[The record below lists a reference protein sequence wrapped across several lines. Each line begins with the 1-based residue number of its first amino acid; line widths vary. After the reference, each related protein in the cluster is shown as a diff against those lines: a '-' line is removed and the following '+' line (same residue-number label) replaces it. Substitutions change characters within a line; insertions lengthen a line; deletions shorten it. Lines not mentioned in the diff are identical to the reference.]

1 MSLISKGCF
10 DQSDDARLAQL
21 NAKLRAIS
29 SSSGT
34 SSSPTN
40 PTPNEPNAQRIRD
53 LISLLEEYGG
63 LVCGAGNVCW
73 GHVQPAAAALRSQLG
88 S

>member
-1 MSLISKGCF
+1 VAAGCGSGGLMPLISKSCF
-10 DQSDDARLAQL
+10 DQSDDARLAQF

-40 PTPNEPNAQRIRD
+40 PTPNESEI
-53 LISLLEEYGG
+53 
-63 LVCGAGNVCW
+63 
-73 GHVQPAAAALRSQLG
+73 
-88 S
+88 

>member
-1 MSLISKGCF
+1 VAAACGSGGLMPLISKGCF
-10 DQSDDARLAQL
+10 DQSDDARLAQF

-40 PTPNEPNAQRIRD
+40 PTPNESEI
-53 LISLLEEYGG
+53 
-63 LVCGAGNVCW
+63 
-73 GHVQPAAAALRSQLG
+73 
-88 S
+88 

>member
-1 MSLISKGCF
+1 MPLISKGCF
-10 DQSDDARLAQL
+10 DQSDAARLAQL

-40 PTPNEPNAQRIRD
+40 PTPNESEI
-53 LISLLEEYGG
+53 
-63 LVCGAGNVCW
+63 
-73 GHVQPAAAALRSQLG
+73 
-88 S
+88 

>member
-1 MSLISKGCF
+1 VAAGCGSGGLMSLISKGCF

-40 PTPNEPNAQRIRD
+40 PTPNESEI
-53 LISLLEEYGG
+53 
-63 LVCGAGNVCW
+63 
-73 GHVQPAAAALRSQLG
+73 
-88 S
+88 